1 MKLIKRIRSVL
12 DIILFGGNTSAQKYH
27 NTVIKAI
34 DKALEKNKE
43 AIQNLDN
50 YKQILIDQITE
61 LQEEVAN
68 IEDTAAILE
77 QKQNNLTL
85 AQKALVPVI
94 EVESSSNAKV

>member
-12 DIILFGGNTSAQKYH
+12 DIILFGGSTSAQKSH

-85 AQKALVPVI
+85 AHKALVPVI